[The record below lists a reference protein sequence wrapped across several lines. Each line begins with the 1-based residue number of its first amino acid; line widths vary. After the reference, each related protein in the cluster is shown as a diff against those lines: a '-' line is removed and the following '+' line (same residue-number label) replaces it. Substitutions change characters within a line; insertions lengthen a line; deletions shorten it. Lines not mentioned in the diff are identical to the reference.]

1 MQPWEALQVTERERV
16 WRPRRTLGRHTDGFI
31 DRTNVTT
38 DYRGMSNQ
46 DEPITNNPLL
56 PFLRMASSN
65 ESTLAVPHSLTPVQ
79 TLALEQQQTRTGK
92 LGVQVD
98 MDKMDEEGKPL
109 RRHFCPNFRVLYMKD
124 GEIRLLGIHV
134 SSPVPIINFKDA
146 TLQIQTII
154 SVIQVS
160 NSAPAMLLVLGL
172 LLTTAGWIIFSA
184 ESYQLMVTNKAHI
197 CHPRQSSHSP
207 RHGPQVSPG
216 SLISQFNA
224 FVFQ

>member
-1 MQPWEALQVTERERV
+1 MQPREALQVTERERV
-16 WRPRRTLGRHTDGFI
+16 QRPRRTLGRHTDGFI

-38 DYRGMSNQ
+38 DYRGGMSNQ

-79 TLALEQQQTRTGK
+79 TLALGQQQTRTGK

-172 LLTTAGWIIFSA
+172 LLTTAG
-184 ESYQLMVTNKAHI
+184 
-197 CHPRQSSHSP
+197 
-207 RHGPQVSPG
+207 
-216 SLISQFNA
+216 
-224 FVFQ
+224 